1 MTETAKEINN
11 QEETKEQEAAAL
23 TVRPLNNTD
32 FWALINMIRK
42 GGKQAFAAMKEADNA
57 DDNTA
62 RGMVI
67 FEVGMEYAEKEMQ
80 QLFARL
86 VDMTPEQFAEA
97 PFDTT
102 LTIIE
107 SLTEQNDLG
116 NFIKRA
122 AAVIKKFSKDKK

>member
-1 MTETAKEINN
+1 MTETAIKET
-11 QEETKEQEAAAL
+11 ETNEAAAL
-23 TVRPLNNTD
+23 QVRPLNNTD

-42 GGKQAFAAMKEADNA
+42 GGKQAFKAMKEAD
-57 DDNTA
+57 DSQDNTA

-67 FEVGMEYAEKEMQ
+67 FEVGMEYAAEEMQ

-86 VDMTPEQFAEA
+86 VGMTKEEFENA

-122 AAVIKKFSKDKK
+122 AAVIKKFSKEKN